1 MNERMKLNPA
11 EAAAAGEADAR
22 SIMAEMLTAEES
34 DNHGELMSDAFAEI
48 IGLAVENR
56 IEECTA
62 RLEAFCGIIG
72 ALLYRSVKIVQQS
85 EKVIEA
91 SNTAFLRISTALHC
105 TKDEERVIDAVIAT
119 CSQVSAGRIIA
130 AHPNDD
136 DATVTLAELQLAV
149 QDLEPNFTES
159 EGGEL

>member
-1 MNERMKLNPA
+1 MNERMKINPA

-22 SIMAEMLTAEES
+22 SLMAEMLTAEEG
-34 DNHGELMSDAFAEI
+34 DNHGELMSDAMAEI

-72 ALLYRSVKIVQQS
+72 ALLYRSAKIVQQS

-91 SNTAFLRISTALHC
+91 SNTALRSSAALHR
-105 TKDEERVIDAVIAT
+105 TEDEERVIDAAIAT

-130 AHPNDD
+130 AHPVDD
-136 DATVTLAELQLAV
+136 DAIVTLAELQLAV
-149 QDLEPNFTES
+149 RDLEPKFTET